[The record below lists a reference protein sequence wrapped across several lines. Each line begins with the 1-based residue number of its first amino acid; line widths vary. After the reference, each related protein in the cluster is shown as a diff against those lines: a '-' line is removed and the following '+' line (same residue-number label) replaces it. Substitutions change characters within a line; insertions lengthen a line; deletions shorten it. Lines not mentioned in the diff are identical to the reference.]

1 MKGKLKVD
9 IFSGSLDR
17 NLLVFALPLAFTGI
31 LQQLF
36 NAADVAVVGRLV
48 SSDAMAAVGSNSSI
62 IGLIINLFTGIALG
76 SNVVIARLLGQGN
89 KKKITTVIDVSLIFG
104 ITLGAVFAIL
114 CQFAADPVLKLMGV
128 PEEVFDMASAYLK
141 IYLAGLPV
149 IFVYNLETAVFR
161 AQGDSVTPLIALVI
175 AGVVNVFLN
184 IFFVLAFN
192 MSADGVATAT
202 VISNLISSVIL
213 FVILKKTDKIV
224 GLPKHKI
231 RFDLSV
237 LGMILRIGLP
247 AGIQG
252 SMFSVSNIIIQ
263 SAINSLGADIMA
275 ASSAAFNIEIFV
287 YYILNALGQACTTFV
302 SGNFGAGNIKRCR
315 EVVKKSLGINIILSI
330 ICTSFVLI
338 FSKQLLL
345 AFNDDPIIIS
355 YGSERLKWVV
365 GGEILN
371 AFMEI
376 FSGAMRG
383 YGYSTVPA
391 VITVF
396 GVCVVRIAWVYTV
409 FQEKQAFSTLLQC
422 YPISWAVTSLLLV
435 ISYFYYI
442 NKKIIPVYG
451 EKNQ

>member
-89 KKKITTVIDVSLIFG
+89 KEKITTVIDVSLIFG

-128 PEEVFDMASAYLK
+128 PAEVFDMASAYLK

>member
-175 AGVVNVFLN
+175 AGAVNVFLN

>member
-89 KKKITTVIDVSLIFG
+89 KEKITMVIDVSLIFG

>member
-89 KKKITTVIDVSLIFG
+89 KEKITTVIDVSLIFG

-175 AGVVNVFLN
+175 AGAVNVFLN

>member
-141 IYLAGLPV
+141 IYFAGLPV

>member
-89 KKKITTVIDVSLIFG
+89 KEKITTVIDFSLIFG

-175 AGVVNVFLN
+175 AGAVNVFLN

>member
-89 KKKITTVIDVSLIFG
+89 KEKITTVIDFSLIFG